1 MTTVLS
7 FRTRLSE
14 AIRALFDLVPTC
26 SLLEGALPSKAI
38 AQRNAVGDSDYNKC
52 SNDYKN
58 YNSDYKHDWV
68 FNDWFFHA
76 FTPFIPLQGLQG
88 KMQALHC
95 KPCIFQATCAPDCA
109 AYSCALQSAFH
120 CFQVLQVLSPGRFA
134 P

>member
-26 SLLEGALPSKAI
+26 SLIEGALPSKAI
-38 AQRNAVGDSDYNKC
+38 ARRNAVGDSDYNKC

-76 FTPFIPLQGLQG
+76 FTPFIPLQLAHLIARHIHAPCNLPFTVS
-88 KMQALHC
+88 KCC
-95 KPCIFQATCAPDCA
+95 KF
-109 AYSCALQSAFH
+109 FH
-120 CFQVLQVLSPGRFA
+120 QVDSLLEGV
-134 P
+134 